1 MTSAEKGDIVLVV
14 WSEEHSN
21 YQIYHEGP
29 SLHFL
34 HTDSL
39 STLGLA
45 TKDSGKDSSKE
56 PARDSSLA
64 RRKQVTA
71 EVVDKEYCQAK
82 KAENRFRVPCGAKFY
97 RVRCRPYSSAAKR
110 VAQPPSAAEN

>member
-14 WSEEHSN
+14 WSDEHSN

-39 STLGLA
+39 ATLGL
-45 TKDSGKDSSKE
+45 SSKE
-56 PARDSSLA
+56 TTKDSSLA

-82 KAENRFRVPCGAKFY
+82 KAENRFKVAQGTKFY
-97 RVRCRPYSSAAKR
+97 RVKCKVWDRSSSSSQSDNLASSLSRSK
-110 VAQPPSAAEN
+110 PL

>member
-1 MTSAEKGDIVLVV
+1 MSVTSAEKGDIVLVV
-14 WSEEHSN
+14 WSDEHSN
-21 YQIYHEGP
+21 FQIYHEGP

-39 STLGLA
+39 ATLGLA
-45 TKDSGKDSSKE
+45 TKDNSKDSS
-56 PARDSSLA
+56 LV

-82 KAENRFRVPCGAKFY
+82 KAENRFKVSQGTKFY
-97 RVRCRPYSSAAKR
+97 RVKCR
-110 VAQPPSAAEN
+110 V